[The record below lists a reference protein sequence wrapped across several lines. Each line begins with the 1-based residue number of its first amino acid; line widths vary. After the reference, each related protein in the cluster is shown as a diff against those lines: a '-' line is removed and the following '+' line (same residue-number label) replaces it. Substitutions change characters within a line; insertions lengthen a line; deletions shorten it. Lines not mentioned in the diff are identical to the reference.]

1 MLTDI
6 VRTPIYLRSIRK
18 LKASAA
24 ELAAV
29 EADIL
34 ANPESGQVI
43 PGLKGVRKIRF
54 AMAGKGKR
62 GGGRAIYYVVWVHG
76 RAYML
81 MAYAKSEKADLTADD
96 KRAIKTLLEQL
107 QI

>member
-1 MLTDI
+1 MLTEI
-6 VRTPIYLRSIRK
+6 VRTPMYLRSIRK
-18 LKASAA
+18 LKASAD

-34 ANPESGQVI
+34 ANPETGQVI

-54 AMAGKGKR
+54 AMGGKGKR

-81 MAYAKSEKADLTADD
+81 MAYAKNEKAGLVEADR
-96 KRAIKTLLEQL
+96 RAIRSIIEELPV
-107 QI
+107 